1 MTIRTRLF
9 LGVGALVLA
18 LVGVQV
24 WLQARQLRAIERG
37 LGEVATTVGSALLT
51 GRAGPVLWH
60 VGEVRKAAPGA
71 VGFEWR
77 MEEKQQEDKQQG
89 DAAKSRGSHRIVVP
103 PLPSSALPEL
113 PSDAG
118 KAVTERLRLKE
129 LEGQQRETARE
140 MARVQ
145 RDLRRQLREKKVQV
159 EVVREARNRFL
170 VVRGVPGGDE
180 HIELPV
186 SPTVGM
192 VRRNMRQG
200 LLASALLLL
209 VGLVGAAVLAHRVTR
224 PLRALSGGVEAL
236 GHGQLGAQ
244 VPVTGSGEVAEVQRA
259 FNLMSSRLSRLESEK
274 QRWREREQLAQL
286 GQLAHGLAHT
296 LRNPLNTLGLAVEEL
311 SGGEDGER
319 GRLATTARAQIHRID
334 RWLRSFLALGA
345 GEAAAP
351 EVCDATGIV
360 QEVVL
365 EAIQAGARV
374 SLSVPSEH
382 VPVCV
387 VPQAL
392 RAAVAN
398 LVENATQATDD
409 GSAVEVETVSR
420 ENEAVITVSDRG
432 PGLPEEVRS
441 RLFSPHVTTKVEG
454 SGMGLFLARQLVVGL
469 HGGRLTVRDREG
481 GGTVAEITLPLGLQ
495 PCDADLPGV
504 EGAS

>member
-24 WLQARQLRAIERG
+24 WLQARQLQAIERG

-51 GRAGPVLWH
+51 GPASPVLFHLEEDSSGVPGKIGYEWH
-60 VGEVRKAAPGA
+60 VTEKLEEHKAGA
-71 VGFEWR
+71 
-77 MEEKQQEDKQQG
+77 DTSN
-89 DAAKSRGSHRIVVP
+89 SRGSQRIVVP
-103 PLPSSALPEL
+103 PLSAIGLPDQPGGGGGAAKE
-113 PSDAG
+113 
-118 KAVTERLRLKE
+118 ELRLKE
-129 LEGQQRETARE
+129 LEGQQRETTRELAR
-140 MARVQ
+140 MQ
-145 RDLRRQLREKKVQV
+145 RDLRRRLREKKVQV

-170 VVRGVPGGDE
+170 VVRGVPGGE
-180 HIELPV
+180 EQIQLPV

-209 VGLVGAAVLAHRVTR
+209 VGLAGAAVLAHRVTR

-244 VPVTGSGEVAEVQRA
+244 VSVTGSGEVAEVQRA
-259 FNLMSSRLSRLESEK
+259 FNLMSSRLSRLEGEK

-311 SGGEDGER
+311 SGGEDVER
-319 GRLATTARAQIHRID
+319 ERLAATARSQIHRID

-345 GEAAAP
+345 GQAAAP
-351 EVCDATGIV
+351 ELCDVTGIV

-365 EAIQAGARV
+365 EAIQAGASV
-374 SLSVPSEH
+374 SLEVPDEK
-382 VPVCV
+382 VPVTV

-398 LVENATQATDD
+398 LVENATQAAEN
-409 GSAVEVETVSR
+409 GSEVEVAASR
-420 ENEAVITVSDRG
+420 QDDEALITVSDRG
-432 PGLPEEVRS
+432 PGLPDEVRS

-469 HGGRLTVRDREG
+469 HGGRLAVRDREG
-481 GGTVAEITLPLGLQ
+481 GGTVAEIRLPVGHETRD
-495 PCDADLPGV
+495 PEPVGSDS
-504 EGAS
+504 AS